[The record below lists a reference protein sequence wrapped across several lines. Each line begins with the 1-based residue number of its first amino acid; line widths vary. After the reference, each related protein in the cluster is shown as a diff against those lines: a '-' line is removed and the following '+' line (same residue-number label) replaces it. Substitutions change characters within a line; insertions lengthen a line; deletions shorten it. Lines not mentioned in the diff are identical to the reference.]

1 MSNAQGPQIRT
12 PEQAL
17 TELKSRGETIAAFAR
32 QHGLP
37 YATVYQVLHKQKK
50 GVYGEAHRAAV
61 LLGLKAGVIAP
72 QGDAQE

>member
-1 MSNAQGPQIRT
+1 MSNAQGSQIRT

-17 TELKSRGETIAAFAR
+17 AELKGRGETIAAFAR
-32 QHGLP
+32 RHALP

-61 LLGLKAGVIAP
+61 LLGLKAGVITP
-72 QGDAQE
+72 EGGAQ